1 MGGFLG
7 LQKAHITLAA
17 CHKLNP
23 PKQLPTLKWERAT
36 TVWVILRKHS
46 MYLKKQIEKKS
57 QGHMDSGY
65 FIRHLRVQAEDLKT
79 GWISLLPTFP
89 QPMPMPQY
97 HSAPGRK
104 LDLSGES

>member
-46 MYLKKQIEKKS
+46 MYLKKQIEKKKS
-57 QGHMDSGY
+57 GPYGQWIFQQTSACAGRGPQNRMD
-65 FIRHLRVQAEDLKT
+65 
-79 GWISLLPTFP
+79 
-89 QPMPMPQY
+89 
-97 HSAPGRK
+97 
-104 LDLSGES
+104 